1 MWDSSSPTGD
11 WTPGPLHWECE
22 VLATGPPGKCL
33 YHFLASTYKWYRM
46 ISIFLCEL
54 SLKFPV
60 EVPHSSYVRLR
71 RVTEVDA
78 LQGSTPSRKGVL
90 PKWVLILGCFFFP
103 GGQVQWCDARGG
115 RVLVEKIVIFLGWET
130 RKLKSEKLWLLK
142 RVKESWKEKAKKIKK
157 NLKFGLP
164 SISE

>member
-1 MWDSSSPTGD
+1 MYLLYFCFVNKFICTISLLKKIFFECTRSWLRHVGSSSPTGD

-22 VLATGPPGKCL
+22 VLATGPPRKCL

-60 EVPHSSYVRLR
+60 EVQHSSYVRLR

-90 PKWVLILGCFFFP
+90 PKWVLILRFFFP
-103 GGQVQWCDARGG
+103 EAKFSDVMPEVAGYWW
-115 RVLVEKIVIFLGWET
+115 K
-130 RKLKSEKLWLLK
+130 KL
-142 RVKESWKEKAKKIKK
+142 
-157 NLKFGLP
+157 
-164 SISE
+164 